1 MVLQSP
7 RSKEEERVPV
17 NLTRSIAIAVK
28 QQPHLTQ
35 PFPGYVTLLFKYNNN
50 LQYCLC
56 TYAEFCMNN
65 NYYKYKTSENFDAFT
80 RLCGWQMSAKAVS
93 KAFVFAGEGT
103 KKLSSVITDRMA
115 VVNKIYIKKSL
126 KTMHAQIKY
135 FHNKDKAL

>member
-1 MVLQSP
+1 
-7 RSKEEERVPV
+7 
-17 NLTRSIAIAVK
+17 
-28 QQPHLTQ
+28 
-35 PFPGYVTLLFKYNNN
+35 
-50 LQYCLC
+50 
-56 TYAEFCMNN
+56 
-65 NYYKYKTSENFDAFT
+65 
-80 RLCGWQMSAKAVS
+80 MSAKAVS